1 MAEYYAAFLQQQMLS
16 EVAYIAFWVGL
27 VIAVVVGLWAL
38 AMYVLKSV
46 GLYTIARRRGLKNPW
61 MAWVPVLNDWLLG
74 SISDQYRYVVKG
86 QIRNRRIVL
95 LMLVIVST
103 LVGWFGSGISAAN
116 ASALGQMLE
125 GGAVPYS
132 GMIIQTVG
140 VGLLVA
146 MTSLVIRIVLKVLRH
161 MALYDVYT
169 SCDPNNNVLYLVLG
183 ILFSFLTPIF
193 LFANRNKEAGMPPRK
208 EQPRYHPPVEEF
220 AEV

>member
-27 VIAVVVGLWAL
+27 VIAVVAGLWAL

-103 LVGWFGSGISAAN
+103 EKQRSAAN
-116 ASALGQMLE
+116 R
-125 GGAVPYS
+125 VKRNH
-132 GMIIQTVG
+132 IHKI
-140 VGLLVA
+140 
-146 MTSLVIRIVLKVLRH
+146 
-161 MALYDVYT
+161 
-169 SCDPNNNVLYLVLG
+169 YLNY
-183 ILFSFLTPIF
+183 LF
-193 LFANRNKEAGMPPRK
+193 R
-208 EQPRYHPPVEEF
+208 
-220 AEV
+220 